1 MMNRKVYIAV
11 TAALAS
17 MLLWSC
23 GESDN
28 KTAKKNATQNV
39 TEAQTEEK
47 IENAIDYESDGE
59 PVKDATVFGRKYI
72 CIFSGR

>member
-1 MMNRKVYIAV
+1 MNRKVYIAV

-28 KTAKKNATQNV
+28 KTAKKNATDRR
-39 TEAQTEEK
+39 
-47 IENAIDYESDGE
+47 EN
-59 PVKDATVFGRKYI
+59 RK
-72 CIFSGR
+72 CN

>member
-1 MMNRKVYIAV
+1 MYAKIDLRRMMNRKVYIAV

-28 KTAKKNATQNV
+28 KTAKKNVTQNV
-39 TEAQTEEK
+39 TEASDRR
-47 IENAIDYESDGE
+47 EN
-59 PVKDATVFGRKYI
+59 RK
-72 CIFSGR
+72 CN

>member
-1 MMNRKVYIAV
+1 MNRKVYIAV

-39 TEAQTEEK
+39 TEAQTMYANLD
-47 IENAIDYESDGE
+47 I
-59 PVKDATVFGRKYI
+59 PLVFSYI
-72 CIFSGR
+72 GT

>member
-1 MMNRKVYIAV
+1 MNRKVYIAV

-39 TEAQTEEK
+39 TEAHTEEK
-47 IENAIDYESDGE
+47 IENAIDY
-59 PVKDATVFGRKYI
+59 
-72 CIFSGR
+72 